1 MRARSRL
8 WLAVILL
15 LVFPLAVAAD
25 CNTYSGSGM
34 DYQEGYG
41 YYCGGTGGSCT
52 ECYNFHPGG
61 VQVCIYI
68 SLWNMYCTDYG
79 QEYQWP

>member
-1 MRARSRL
+1 
-8 WLAVILL
+8 
-15 LVFPLAVAAD
+15 
-25 CNTYSGSGM
+25 M
-34 DYQEGYG
+34 DYQESYG